1 MTHLRTPVLGRLALA
16 AGTATTLAALATALT
31 ALTAPPAAAAPTAA
45 WPGAHTPAQRLQ
57 AAQAHAARER
67 AALPR
72 ALAESDS
79 TPPVLER
86 FSVAGDVDARSPIPS
101 ATLRLAMNDDLSGL
115 QTWIVT
121 LVGPSGQMVQRVEGV
136 ATGQRRLAGGV
147 SVGGAP
153 VAVVPFTAYT
163 EPGTWTVESLFVSDN
178 AYNMRIYDREAL
190 AAMGRTSFTVHNA
203 GGHDKEAPQM
213 VRGVVQTPRV
223 SLSATPP
230 GTWPG
235 RLPYL
240 SAAVHTTDTGNGVVA
255 GASSAILTFCLPDRY
270 GNCVDRFELP
280 GQVAELGRAANVI
293 RVGAEARA
301 DLTPG
306 RYVLYSVYIEDAARN
321 FRYMMYSDT
330 DFSAYFP
337 NPTLVITP

>member
-1 MTHLRTPVLGRLALA
+1 VIHLRTPVIGRLALA

-31 ALTAPPAAAAPTAA
+31 APPAAAAAVSPQT
-45 WPGAHTPAQRLQ
+45 GAPTPAARLQ
-57 AAQAHAARER
+57 AAKAHAASQR

-72 ALAESDS
+72 ELAESDS

-101 ATLRLAMNDDLSGL
+101 ATLRLAMSDDLSGL

-190 AAMGRTSFTVHNA
+190 ASMGRSSFTVHNA

-230 GTWPG
+230 GSWPG

-240 SAAVHTTDTGNGVVA
+240 SAAIHTTDTGNGVVA

-270 GNCVDRFELP
+270 GDCVDRFELQ
-280 GQVAELGRAANVI
+280 GQVAELGRQANVI
-293 RVGAEARA
+293 RAGAEARA

-321 FRYMMYSDT
+321 FRYMMVSDT

>member
-31 ALTAPPAAAAPTAA
+31 APPAAAAPATA
-45 WPGAHTPAQRLQ
+45 WEGARTPAQRLQ
-57 AAQAHAARER
+57 AAQAHAARQR

-72 ALAESDS
+72 ALAETDS

-101 ATLRLAMNDDLSGL
+101 ATLRLAMSDDLSGL

-147 SVGGAP
+147 SVGGTP

-190 AAMGRTSFTVHNA
+190 AALGRTSFTVRND

-213 VRGVVQTPRV
+213 VRGVLQTPRV

-240 SAAVHTTDTGNGVVA
+240 AAAIHTTDTGNGVVA

-270 GNCVDRFELP
+270 GDCVDRFELP
-280 GQVAELGRAANVI
+280 GQVAELGRATNVI

-321 FRYMMYSDT
+321 FRYMMAGDT

>member
-1 MTHLRTPVLGRLALA
+1 MIHLRTLVLGRLAMA
-16 AGTATTLAALATALT
+16 AGTATTLAALATALST
-31 ALTAPPAAAAPTAA
+31 PPAAAAEPSMAR
-45 WPGAHTPAQRLQ
+45 TPAERLQ
-57 AAQAHAARER
+57 AARQQAARQR
-67 AALPR
+67 AALPQ
-72 ALAESDS
+72 ALADTDA

-86 FSVAGDVDARSPIPS
+86 FTVVGDVDARAPVPS
-101 ATLRLAMNDDLSGL
+101 ATVRMALSDDLSGL

-136 ATGQRRLAGGV
+136 ATGQRRVAGGV
-147 SVGGAP
+147 SVGGSP
-153 VAVVPFTAYT
+153 VAAVPFTAYT

-178 AYNMRIYDREAL
+178 AYNMRIYDRDML
-190 AAMGRTSFTVHNA
+190 AAMGRTSFTVHNPA
-203 GGHDKEAPQM
+203 GHDKEAPRL
-213 VRGVVQTPRV
+213 VRGAVQTPRV
-223 SLSATPP
+223 SLSTPP
-230 GTWPG
+230 PGSWPG

-240 SAAVHTTDTGNGVVA
+240 AAAVHTTDTGNGIVA
-255 GASSAILTFCLPDRY
+255 GASSAVLTFCLPDRF
-270 GNCVDRFELP
+270 GDCVDRFELP
-280 GQVAELGRAANVI
+280 GQVAELGREANVI

-306 RYVLYSVYIEDAARN
+306 RYMLYSVYIEDAGRN